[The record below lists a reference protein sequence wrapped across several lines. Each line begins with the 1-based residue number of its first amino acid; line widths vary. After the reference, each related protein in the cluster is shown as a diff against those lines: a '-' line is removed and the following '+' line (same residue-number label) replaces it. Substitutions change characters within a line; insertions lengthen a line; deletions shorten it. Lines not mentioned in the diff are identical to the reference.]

1 MPRIF
6 PDKSGAAQM
15 LLSPYRVLD
24 LTDQRGLLCG
34 KILADLGADVIQIE
48 PPGGSPAR
56 ELGPFF
62 HDEAE
67 PEKSLFWWAYATNK
81 RGITLDI
88 ESSSGKGLLL
98 KLVKDADFVI
108 ESFSPGYLDGLGL
121 GYPAL
126 AETNPSLVM
135 VSISPFGKDG
145 PFADYNAPDIVG
157 TAMSGFM
164 WLTGD
169 SNRPPVRV
177 SFPHFYLHGA
187 AAGSTG
193 AMLANAHRVLTG
205 EGQYVDV
212 SCQQAVARTLAHAPQ
227 HWDVE
232 GNILTRNG
240 VYRQTAGDSLVRTSW
255 PCKDGFIN
263 YSPGGG
269 GAGVAA
275 STRALLAWMDD
286 EGLGDEFLESV
297 DWEDLGYGQMRSEIM
312 DKAVDPLIRFFATH
326 TRAELVAGSVEKR
339 ILLFPVSTQEDI
351 LAHPQLEA
359 RGYFKELEHPE
370 LGITATYPGL
380 FIKDRDRDT
389 ESQRMGIRRRPPLIG
404 EHNRE
409 IYQGELAMSD
419 GELSELSA
427 GGVI

>member
-1 MPRIF
+1 MTNG
-6 PDKSGAAQM
+6 SGAAQL

-56 ELGPFF
+56 ELGPFY
-62 HDEAE
+62 HDESE
-67 PEKSLFWWAYATNK
+67 PEKSLFWWAYTANK
-81 RGITLDI
+81 RGITLNI
-88 ESSSGKGLLL
+88 ESTGGKNLLL
-98 KLVKDADFVI
+98 KLVQDADFVI

-121 GYPAL
+121 GYAGL
-126 AETNPSLVM
+126 AETNPGLVM

-145 PFADYNAPDIVG
+145 PYAGYNAPDIVG
-157 TAMSGFM
+157 MAMGGFM

-169 SNRPPVRV
+169 SGRPPVRV

-187 AAGSTG
+187 AAGATG
-193 AMLANAHRVLTG
+193 AMLAHTHRALTG
-205 EGQYVDV
+205 EGQHVDV

-232 GNILTRNG
+232 GTILQRMG
-240 VYRQTAGDSLVRTSW
+240 VYRQTSGDSIVRTSW

-275 STRALLAWMDD
+275 STRALLAWMDE

-297 DWEDLGYGQMRSEIM
+297 DWEELGYGQMRAEIM
-312 DKAVDPLIRFFATH
+312 TKAVDPLMRFFATH

-359 RGYFKELEHPE
+359 RGYFQELEHPE

-380 FIKDRDRDT
+380 FIKDNDRDR
-389 ESQRMGIRRRPPLIG
+389 EGQRLGIRRRPPLIG
-404 EHNRE
+404 EHNQE
-409 IYQGELAMSD
+409 IYQGDLGLSGRELA
-419 GELSELSA
+419 ELRA

>member
-1 MPRIF
+1 MIPE
-6 PDKSGAAQM
+6 STGVTQM

-24 LTDQRGLLCG
+24 LTDHRGLLCG

-48 PPGGSPAR
+48 PAGGSPAR
-56 ELGPFF
+56 QIGPFYQ
-62 HDEAE
+62 DEVE
-67 PEKSLFWWAYATNK
+67 PEKSLFWWAYAANK

-88 ESSSGKGLLL
+88 ESAAGQELLF
-98 KLVKDADFVI
+98 KLIKDSDFLI

-121 GYPAL
+121 GHAAL
-126 AETNPSLVM
+126 TEVNPGLVM

-145 PFADYNAPDIVG
+145 PYSQYKATDIVG
-157 TAMSGFM
+157 TAMGGFM

-169 SNRPPVRV
+169 ADRPPVRV
-177 SFPHFYLHGA
+177 SFPHFYLHGS
-187 AAGSTG
+187 AAGATG
-193 AMLANAHRVLTG
+193 AMLAHTHRALTG
-205 EGQYVDV
+205 QGQHVDV

-232 GNILTRNG
+232 GNILQRMG
-240 VYRQTAGDSLVRTSW
+240 VYRQTAGDSSVRTSW
-255 PCKDGFIN
+255 PCKDGYIN

-275 STRALLAWMDD
+275 STRALLAWMAD
-286 EGLGDEFLESV
+286 EGLGDEFLNSV
-297 DWEDLGYGQMRSEIM
+297 NWEELGYGQMRGEIM
-312 DKAVDPLIRFFATH
+312 DKAVDPLMRFFATH

-351 LAHPQLEA
+351 LAHPQLAA
-359 RGYFKELEHPE
+359 RDYFQELEHPE

-380 FIKDRDRDT
+380 FIQEKDRD
-389 ESQRMGIRRRPPLIG
+389 EQRLKIRRRPPLIG

-409 IYQGELAMSD
+409 IYQDELGVSD
-419 GELSELSA
+419 GDLDELRS

>member
-1 MPRIF
+1 MPNETSGG
-6 PDKSGAAQM
+6 SGATLM

-24 LTDQRGLLCG
+24 LTDHRGLLCG

-48 PPGGSPAR
+48 PPGGNTAR
-56 ELGPFF
+56 ELGPFY
-62 HDEAE
+62 HDQYE
-67 PEKSLFWWAYATNK
+67 PEKSLFWWAYAANK
-81 RGITLDI
+81 RGITLNI
-88 ESSSGKGLLL
+88 ESAGGQSLLL
-98 KLVKDADFVI
+98 KLVENADFLI
-108 ESFSPGYLDGLGL
+108 ESFSPGYMDGLGL
-121 GYPAL
+121 GYADL
-126 AETNPSLVM
+126 ANINPGLVM

-145 PFADYNAPDIVG
+145 PYAGYKAPDIVG
-157 TAMSGFM
+157 TAMGGFM

-169 SNRPPVRV
+169 NDRPPVRV

-193 AMLANAHRVLTG
+193 ALLAHTHRAITG
-205 EGQYVDV
+205 EGQHVDV

-232 GNILTRNG
+232 GTILHRMG
-240 VYRQTAGDSLVRTSW
+240 VYRQTSGDSIVRTSW

-275 STRALLAWMDD
+275 STRALLAWMDE
-286 EGLGDEFLESV
+286 EGLGDEYLDAV
-297 DWEDLGYGQMRSEIM
+297 DWEDLGYGQMRAEIM
-312 DKAVDPLIRFFATH
+312 TRAVEPLIRFFATH
-326 TRAELVAGSVEKR
+326 TRAELEAGSVEKR
-339 ILLFPVSTQEDI
+339 ILLFPVSTPEDI
-351 LAHPQLEA
+351 LSHPQLEA
-359 RGYFKELEHPE
+359 RGYFQELEHPE

-380 FIKDRDRDT
+380 FIKDNDRNR

-409 IYQGELAMSD
+409 IYLGDLRMSD
-419 GELSELSA
+419 GDLAKLKA
-427 GGVI
+427 GGII

>member
-1 MPRIF
+1 MPRN
-6 PDKSGAAQM
+6 PSDESGAAHL

-24 LTDQRGLLCG
+24 LTDHRGLLCG

-56 ELGPFF
+56 ELGPFY

-67 PEKSLFWWAYATNK
+67 PEKSLFWWAYAANR

-98 KLVKDADFVI
+98 KLVMEADFII
-108 ESFSPGYLDGLGL
+108 ESFSTGYLDGLGL
-121 GYPAL
+121 GYSAL
-126 AETNPSLVM
+126 DEINPGLVM

-145 PFADYNAPDIVG
+145 PYAGYKAPDIVG

-169 SNRPPVRV
+169 SDRPPVRV

-193 AMLANAHRVLTG
+193 AMLANAHRALTG
-205 EGQYVDV
+205 EGQHVDV

-240 VYRQTAGDSLVRTSW
+240 VFRQTSGDSLVRTSW

-286 EGLGDEFLESV
+286 EGLGDEYLESV

-359 RGYFKELEHPE
+359 RGYFQELEHPE

-380 FIKDRDRDT
+380 FIKDRDRD
-389 ESQRMGIRRRPPLIG
+389 EASQRLSIRRRPPLIG

-409 IYQGELAMSD
+409 IYQGELGMSD
-419 GELSELSA
+419 VEMAELEA

>member
-67 PEKSLFWWAYATNK
+67 PEKSLFWWAYAANK
-81 RGITLDI
+81 RGITLDM

-108 ESFSPGYLDGLGL
+108 ESFSPEYLDGLGL
-121 GYPAL
+121 GYSAL

-205 EGQYVDV
+205 EGQHVDV

-286 EGLGDEFLESV
+286 EDLGDEFLESV

-389 ESQRMGIRRRPPLIG
+389 ESQRMGIHRRPPLIG

-409 IYQGELAMSD
+409 IYQGELAMSG

>member
-1 MPRIF
+1 MP
-6 PDKSGAAQM
+6 DNTGAAQR

-56 ELGPFF
+56 ELGPYY

-67 PEKSLFWWAYATNK
+67 PEKSLFWWAYAANK
-81 RGITLDI
+81 RGITLNI
-88 ESSSGKGLLL
+88 ESSVGHSLLL

-108 ESFSPGYLDGLGL
+108 ESFSPKYMDGLGL
-121 GYPAL
+121 SYAAL
-126 AETNPSLVM
+126 AEVNPALVL

-145 PFADYNAPDIVG
+145 PYAHYNAPDIVG
-157 TAMSGFM
+157 TAMGGFM

-169 SNRPPVRV
+169 SDRPPVRV

-187 AAGSTG
+187 AAGATG
-193 AMLANAHRVLTG
+193 AMLAHTHRALTG
-205 EGQYVDV
+205 EGQHVDV

-232 GNILTRNG
+232 GNVLQRMG
-240 VYRQTAGDSLVRTSW
+240 VFRQTSGDNFVRTSW

-275 STRALLAWMDD
+275 STRALLAWMDE
-286 EGLGDEFLESV
+286 EGLGDEYLDSV
-297 DWEDLGYGQMRSEIM
+297 DWEELGYGQMRAEIM
-312 DKAVDPLIRFFATH
+312 NKAVEPLIRFFATH

-359 RGYFKELEHPE
+359 RGYFLELEHPE

-380 FIKDRDRDT
+380 FIKDNDRDG
-389 ESQRMGIRRRPPLIG
+389 ESQRLGIRRRPPLIG
-404 EHNRE
+404 EHNPE
-409 IYQGELAMSD
+409 IYQGDLGMSD
-419 GELSELSA
+419 GELEDLQA